1 MLVSACMFLKKRE
14 QVLIFLS
21 VLKPVIWQ
29 VPRGSETFAI
39 MKGKAVFQLREK
51 LGSAKYGIFS

>member
-1 MLVSACMFLKKRE
+1 MLVSDCMFLKKHE

-21 VLKPVIWQ
+21 ISKPVIWQ
-29 VPRGSETFAI
+29 VPRGGAFDI